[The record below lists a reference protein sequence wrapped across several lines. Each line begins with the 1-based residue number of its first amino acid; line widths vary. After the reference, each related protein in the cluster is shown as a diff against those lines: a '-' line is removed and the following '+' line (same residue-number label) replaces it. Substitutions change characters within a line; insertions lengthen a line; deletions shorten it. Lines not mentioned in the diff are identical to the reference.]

1 MRKSLNILLA
11 FVLVFL
17 GFQTSFFAHESKAAS
32 LTVGIKKANI
42 TYLKGNITGS
52 AVRYVDY
59 LEDSSGKEVFC
70 LEREKDSPNG
80 QGGFTSSG
88 EMDAGI
94 NYIVANFF
102 EMKEKLTGDK
112 NKDYYITQMAIRI
125 YQDGG
130 KDTHLRDSQGNF
142 YNDPEGVI
150 SKIIAI
156 VKKAKDSGKEK
167 PSFNNSISVTPT
179 SSEFQLANNKF
190 ATADYEVKVNGN
202 LKSYNV
208 SHTGAPAN
216 TEVKKT
222 GNKFKLVTDKENIK
236 QKSYN
241 VEIKVTGVFTNSYN
255 FATKYNSSNASV
267 QDVVSYEGYEINQN
281 VNLSKEATATIKALG
296 DLNLIKTDNE
306 GNVLEGVKFEIKD
319 EDGDIVKSAFTNK
332 DGLVTVEDIPI
343 GKYTVLEKEGL
354 TGYIKDSIP
363 RTLNIK
369 TGEVATISFENTKI
383 YGGVKVIKKS
393 NTGNLL
399 SDVEFT
405 VFRKDGQEVTKA
417 KTNSEGIVEF
427 SRLPYGDYY
436 VQETKGPLSH
446 LMDNSKYPFSINEE
460 SHNKVFDFE
469 VINKEIIGSLEIQ
482 KLDKD
487 TEKPLVNAEF
497 AIYDATG
504 KEVAKG
510 KTNAEGKATFAN
522 LPYGKYTY
530 KETVAPEGYVRNETT
545 FSFDIKE
552 DGKIIKQTVT
562 NEEIKGI
569 LEIQKVDKET
579 EKPLANTEFTIFDA
593 GGKEVAK
600 GKTNAEGKATF
611 ANLLYGKY
619 TYKETVAPEGYVRNE
634 MTFSFEIKE
643 DGKIIKQTVTN
654 KEIKGTLEIQKAD
667 KETEKPLA
675 NAEFAIYDATGK
687 EVAKGKT
694 NAEGKA
700 TFANL
705 SYGKY
710 KFKETAAPEGYIRNE
725 TTFSI
730 EIKEDGNVIKQTV
743 TNEKIKGT
751 LEIQKVDKETEKP
764 LANAE
769 FKIFDAIG
777 KEVAKGKTNVEG
789 KATFPNL
796 PYGKYTYKET
806 VAPEGY
812 VQNETIFSFEI
823 KEDGK
828 NIKQTVTNKGIKGTM
843 EIQKID
849 KETEKPLA
857 NAEFAIYDAVGKEVA
872 KGKTNVEGKA
882 TFVNLSYGK
891 YTYKETAAPEG
902 YVRNETTFSLEIKE
916 DGKVIKHTVTNK
928 EIKGTLEIQKIDTE
942 TEKPLANAEFNI
954 MNEEGKEVASGK
966 TNAEGKATFVNL
978 SYGKYTYKE
987 SVAPEG
993 YVRNQTTI
1001 SFEIKE
1007 DGKIIKQTV
1016 TNVEVKGTLEIQKVD
1031 KETEKPLVDAE
1042 FTIYNAGGKEVAKG
1056 KTNTEGKATFVNLP
1070 YGKYTYKETA
1080 APEGYVRNETTFTF
1094 EIREDGKIIKQTVTN
1109 KEIKGTL
1116 EIQKIDKET
1125 EKPLANAEFAIYDAT
1140 DKEVVNGKTN
1150 AEGKVT
1156 FANLPYGKYIYK
1168 ETAAPEGYVQNEN
1181 TFSFEVTE
1189 DGQIIKQTV
1198 TNKEIKGILEIQ
1210 KVDKETKN
1218 PLANAAFT
1226 IMNEAGK
1233 EVIKGKTNKEGKVI
1247 FEGIPY
1253 GKYTYKETAA
1263 PEGYVQNETILNFE
1277 IKEDGEVIKQTVTN
1291 KQIEGILEITKV
1303 DKETGKVLPKAEFT
1317 VTKDGKELSR
1327 IVTDKEGKATIHL
1340 PYGSGYKVVETKAP
1354 TNYQLNA
1361 KTLEFKITKNNQVV
1375 KFKVENSKVPNKTLP
1390 QTGDNSNLPYI
1401 LGGATLLL
1409 LGAALFVWNKKRKR

>member
-1 MRKSLNILLA
+1 MQN
-11 FVLVFL
+11 
-17 GFQTSFFAHESKAAS
+17 
-32 LTVGIKKANI
+32 
-42 TYLKGNITGS
+42 
-52 AVRYVDY
+52 
-59 LEDSSGKEVFC
+59 
-70 LEREKDSPNG
+70 
-80 QGGFTSSG
+80 
-88 EMDAGI
+88 
-94 NYIVANFF
+94 
-102 EMKEKLTGDK
+102 
-112 NKDYYITQMAIRI
+112 
-125 YQDGG
+125 
-130 KDTHLRDSQGNF
+130 
-142 YNDPEGVI
+142 
-150 SKIIAI
+150 
-156 VKKAKDSGKEK
+156 VK
-167 PSFNNSISVTPT
+167 F
-179 SSEFQLANNKF
+179 NKF

-354 TGYIKDSIP
+354 TGYIKDSTP

-460 SHNKVFDFE
+460 SHNKVFNFE
-469 VINKEIIGSLEIQ
+469 IINKEIIGSLEIQ

-510 KTNAEGKATFAN
+510 KTNAEGKVTIAN
-522 LPYGKYTY
+522 LSYGKYTY
-530 KETVAPEGYVRNETT
+530 KETVAPGGYVLNTTT
-545 FSFDIKE
+545 FSFEIKE
-552 DGKIIKQTVT
+552 NGKILKQTVT

-579 EKPLANTEFTIFDA
+579 EKALANTEFTIFDA

-611 ANLLYGKY
+611 ANLPYGKY

-634 MTFSFEIKE
+634 TTFSFEIKE
-643 DGKIIKQTVTN
+643 NGKILKQTVTN
-654 KEIKGTLEIQKAD
+654 EEIKGILEIQKVD
-667 KETEKPLA
+667 KETEKALA
-675 NAEFAIYDATGK
+675 NTEFTIFDAGGK

-700 TFANL
+700 TFVNL
-705 SYGKY
+705 LYGNY
-710 KFKETAAPEGYIRNE
+710 TYKETAAPEGYIRNE

-828 NIKQTVTNKGIKGTM
+828 NIKQTVTNKEIKGTM

-857 NAEFAIYDAVGKEVA
+857 DAEF
-872 KGKTNVEGKA
+872 T
-882 TFVNLSYGK
+882 
-891 YTYKETAAPEG
+891 
-902 YVRNETTFSLEIKE
+902 
-916 DGKVIKHTVTNK
+916 
-928 EIKGTLEIQKIDTE
+928 
-942 TEKPLANAEFNI
+942 I

-987 SVAPEG
+987 SAAPEG

-1150 AEGKVT
+1150 AEGKAT

-1189 DGQIIKQTV
+1189 DGQIINQTV

-1263 PEGYVQNETILNFE
+1263 PEGYILNETIFNFE

-1317 VTKDGKELSR
+1317 LTKDGMELSK
-1327 IVTDKEGKATIHL
+1327 IVTDKEGKATIQL

-1354 TNYQLNA
+1354 ANYQLNA
-1361 KTLEFKITKNNQVV
+1361 KSLEFKITKNNQVV

-1401 LGGATLLL
+1401 LAGATLLL